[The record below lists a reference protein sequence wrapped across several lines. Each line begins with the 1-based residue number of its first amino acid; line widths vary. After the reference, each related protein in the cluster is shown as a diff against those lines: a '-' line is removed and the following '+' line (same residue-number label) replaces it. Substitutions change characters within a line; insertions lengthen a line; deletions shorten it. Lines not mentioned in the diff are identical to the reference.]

1 MALSEDQIDLL
12 RESLRVMHQR
22 RDLVAD
28 IFYERLFE
36 IDPGL
41 RPLFVEDIE
50 TQTEKVLF
58 AFGAVVAQIH
68 DLDVCREMT
77 DELARRHVD
86 YGVRPT
92 DYASVGAAVMQ
103 TLSEVFE
110 DGFTPELSA
119 AWREAYDCIA
129 DAMIQAAYG
138 PEAQS
143 AA

>member
-1 MALSEDQIDLL
+1 MSLSEDQIDLL
-12 RESLRVMHQR
+12 RGSLRVMHQR

-28 IFYERLFE
+28 IFYDRLFE

-41 RPLFVEDIE
+41 RPLFVDDIAI
-50 TQTEKVLF
+50 QTEKVLF

-68 DLDVCREMT
+68 DLDACREMT

-86 YGVRPT
+86 YGVRAI
-92 DYASVGAAVMQ
+92 DYSSVGAAVMQ
-103 TLSEVFE
+103 TLSEVFG
-110 DGFTPELSA
+110 DDFTPELFA
-119 AWREAYDCIA
+119 AWRDAYDCIA
-129 DAMIQAAYG
+129 AAMIEAAYG